1 MRLSSDRA
9 VEATLADRRIPKG
22 RLEDPD
28 EVDAV
33 STAITLRAARPGG
46 GQVNGDFV
54 VRLRRLLAA
63 EFAQVP
69 AAPRLGRR
77 ALLVAGGVGVAGLVG
92 AVVDRTILGPDRRLS
107 PGVEKAGSVVPDA
120 GQWTAVLTESE
131 LTGGTVHRFTG
142 PSAVGFIINDD
153 RAVWAVSGICTHQG
167 CVLQF
172 DQPARCLRCPCH
184 RAAFWLD
191 GTLITSDIA
200 PAPGTLPRL
209 PSRRRDGQ
217 IELLLPRPDVGLGH
231 PTMESGDACNAQ

>member
-1 MRLSSDRA
+1 MRLYSDRA
-9 VEATLADRRIPKG
+9 VEATLAGRRIPKG

-33 STAITLRAARPGG
+33 STAITLRVARPGA
-46 GQVNGDFV
+46 GQVNGEFV
-54 VRLRRLLAA
+54 IRLGRLLAT

-69 AAPRLGRR
+69 AAPRLARR

-92 AVVDRTILGPDRRLS
+92 AVVDRTILGPDRQLS
-107 PGVEKAGSVVPDA
+107 PRVEQAGNVVPDV

-142 PSAVGFIINDD
+142 PSTVGFIINDD

-167 CVLQF
+167 CLLQF
-172 DQPARCLRCPCH
+172 DRPARCLRCPCH

-191 GTLITSDIA
+191 GTLITSDIE
-200 PAPGTLPRL
+200 PAPGPLPRL
-209 PSRRRDGQ
+209 PARRRDGQ
-217 IELLLPRPDVGLGH
+217 IELLLPRPDVGVGH
-231 PTMESGDACNAQ
+231 STRESGDASNAQ